1 MPTIDFNSAFNT
13 LKTGVINLAETELK
27 NYVAQAS
34 KDGQA
39 LLDSMKN
46 DLQTW
51 TQQLA
56 NGQIT
61 KDDFTFNVLSEK
73 DSLEMAAL
81 EQAGLAEIQV
91 DQFKADVM
99 TLITTTITA
108 LIP

>member
-1 MPTIDFNSAFNT
+1 MPTIDFTSAFNT
-13 LKTGVINLAETELK
+13 LKTGVINLAESELK

-39 LLDSMKN
+39 MLDTMKN

-51 TQQLA
+51 TQQLEA
-56 NGQIT
+56 GQIT
-61 KDDFTFNVLSEK
+61 KDDFAFNVLAEK

-91 DQFKADVM
+91 DQFKADVIN
-99 TLITTTITA
+99 LITTTITA